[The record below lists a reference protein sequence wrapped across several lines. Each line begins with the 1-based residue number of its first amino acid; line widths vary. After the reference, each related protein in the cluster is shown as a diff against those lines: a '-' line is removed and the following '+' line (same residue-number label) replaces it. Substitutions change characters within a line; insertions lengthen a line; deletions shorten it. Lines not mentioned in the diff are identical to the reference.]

1 MQSDFVFQLFCPSEN
16 ILPVTII
23 WVSTCFASPVLYLST
38 VQAGAQ
44 CRQGLISVSKDVDA
58 FFVSNLTPVCL
69 LFKFSLPPE
78 SCQSLDLP

>member
-1 MQSDFVFQLFCPSEN
+1 MQSYFVFQLFSHLEN

-23 WVSTCFASPVLYLST
+23 WVSTCFASSVLYFT
-38 VQAGAQ
+38 MVQAGAPCKQ
-44 CRQGLISVSKDVDA
+44 RLISVSKDVVP

-69 LFKFSLPPE
+69 LFKFPLHPE